1 MTLEARLGRAVASG
15 DQTTQHPPFL
25 NSPHWGLQGLQG
37 GREEPGAA
45 KIVTKLSRQSLRGD
59 VTAADISRI
68 VAVTTSQHQ
77 SVAATTLDTASVAA
91 G

>member
-37 GREEPGAA
+37 GREEPRGRQNCD
-45 KIVTKLSRQSLRGD
+45 KIVPP
-59 VTAADISRI
+59 VTPW
-68 VAVTTSQHQ
+68 
-77 SVAATTLDTASVAA
+77 
-91 G
+91 